1 MVRTETTGTETTGT
15 ETSASAST
23 AITAEKASSATA
35 YETLVEAEKTAHTIE
50 IREIST
56 GKDGV
61 ANTCED
67 GIAVFYGADDG
78 SDDTIISPEEF
89 NQRFEITAIITD

>member
-1 MVRTETTGTETTGT
+1 MEEKNITTVA
-15 ETSASAST
+15 TSA
-23 AITAEKASSATA
+23 ITSTA

-56 GKDGV
+56 GKEGV
-61 ANTCED
+61 ANTCKD
-67 GIAVFYGADDG
+67 GIAVIYGAPDG
-78 SDDTIISPEEF
+78 SDDTIISPDEF

>member
-1 MVRTETTGTETTGT
+1 MVRTEATEV
-15 ETSASAST
+15 SST
-23 AITAEKASSATA
+23 AITAAKASSVTA
-35 YETLVEAEKTAHTIE
+35 YETLIEAEKTAHTIE

-56 GKDGV
+56 GKEGM

-67 GIAVFYGADDG
+67 GIAVYYGADDG

-89 NQRFEITAIITD
+89 SKRFEITAIIDEQRWEIKH

>member
-1 MVRTETTGTETTGT
+1 MVRTETTGTASAT

>member
-1 MVRTETTGTETTGT
+1 MVRTETTGT
-15 ETSASAST
+15 AST
-23 AITAEKASSATA
+23 STRTEATTTATTA